1 MAKLPGS
8 KSILPLFTVMFFLS
22 LITGFFVLQFRLV
35 SRVVGEYESALKQTA
50 LRKIELYVNEVRAVA
65 EDAARQLERDRR
77 VSGDALRDIARRDR
91 GITAAYLVRPDGSLI
106 DPAAARKD
114 PYHLSLVLERARAGE
129 TFITGGAWGWIMVG
143 TPVYGDDRRPREV
156 LVLEIASAPFLR
168 ELAQEFFGET
178 YKIALLDDGRQPV
191 VWPFAEEQLEE
202 FSAYQDKFYDHGTR
216 YIVGA
221 AGVDHTSWQ
230 VCFFVKDSNF
240 DAHRI
245 ITIMFLLFALY
256 FCIYEFLAGFLK
268 ARSINSYFED
278 VNFAIFN
285 HLQEGIIICNKFDRI
300 VFANEAAHRFF
311 AGRKPELRGA
321 ALQDVLG
328 PTRALMSGESKKMV
342 LKDADRVLE
351 IVYSPIFK
359 EGRVLGSLVVIGRS
373 GDREKTAASVL
384 AHLFEV
390 SREGLIYV
398 DKNHQ
403 VAMANMMAKCYLG
416 PLEKGTHINEVN
428 SRLAAAVY
436 DNIGSRSLNKVH
448 ISLSGVT
455 CEIAAV
461 YDDDGLYAGTLV
473 FLRDAA
479 AGPLAEGI

>member
-1 MAKLPGS
+1 
-8 KSILPLFTVMFFLS
+8 MFFLS

-35 SRVVGEYESALKQTA
+35 SKVVGEYETALKQTA
-50 LRKIELYVNEVRAVA
+50 LRKIELYVSEVRALA
-65 EDAARQLERDRR
+65 EDAARKLERERQ
-77 VSGDALRDIARRDR
+77 VSGEALRDIARQER
-91 GITAAYLVRPDGSLI
+91 GIAGAYLVEADGSFV

-114 PYHLSLVLERARAGE
+114 PYHLSQVLERARAGE
-129 TFITGGAWGWIMVG
+129 TFVTGGARGWITVG
-143 TPVYGDDRRPREV
+143 TPVYGDDRRPKSV
-156 LVLEIASAPFLR
+156 LVLEIATAPFLR
-168 ELAQEFFGET
+168 ELAQEFFSEN
-178 YKIALLDDGRQPV
+178 YKIALLDDGKQAV
-191 VWPFAEEQLEE
+191 VWPFTTEQLGE
-202 FSAYQDKFYDHGTR
+202 FSAYQDKFYDHDVR
-216 YIVGA
+216 YNVSA

-230 VCFFVKDSNF
+230 VCFFLKDNNF
-240 DAHRI
+240 DTHRI

-268 ARSINSYFED
+268 ASSINSYFED
-278 VNFAIFN
+278 VNFTIFN
-285 HLQEGIIICNKFDRI
+285 HLREGVIICNKFDKI

-311 AGRKPELRGA
+311 AGRRSALRGA

-328 PTRALMSGESKKMV
+328 PTRGLMGGESKKIV
-342 LKDADRVLE
+342 FKDADRVLE
-351 IVYSPIFK
+351 IIYSPIFK
-359 EGRVLGSLVVIGRS
+359 EGRLLGSLVVIGHS
-373 GDREKTAASVL
+373 GDHEKTPASVL
-384 AHLFEV
+384 AHLFEM
-390 SREGLIYV
+390 SREGLVYV

-428 SRLAAAVY
+428 SRLARAIY
-436 DNIGSRSLNKVH
+436 DNIGSRSLNKVD

-479 AGPLAEGI
+479 AGPLAEGM